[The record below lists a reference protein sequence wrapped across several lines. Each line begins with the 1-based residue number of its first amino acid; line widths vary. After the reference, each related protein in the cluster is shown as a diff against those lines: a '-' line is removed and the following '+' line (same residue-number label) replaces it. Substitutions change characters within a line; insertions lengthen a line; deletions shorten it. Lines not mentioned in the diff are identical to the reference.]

1 MKIQPIFLIGV
12 LLISLSLLA
21 QNNCV
26 CELISDNEK
35 VDFNNEADSL
45 KIFQRSKALKKS
57 ELEGCII
64 EGLNLEFEFYRT
76 QAKFKKALSVLNSID
91 EFLKTSS
98 CKQYFAFDVYYN
110 KALYYHAIN
119 DLENLSDFAFKALN
133 EAENLN
139 DDEKQIL
146 AIQEVVF
153 LFTRLN
159 EDTKNWVY
167 IKRAERLISNLNDSE
182 NLVKYYRWLA
192 YEYENKYTLTER
204 KTLLDSCL
212 MYGDRAKELAFEF
225 NMYDEIAKAYRV
237 QEACAYHKGDL
248 EKALVYI
255 DSSIYYAK
263 KIKGHKNLSSLY
275 LAKAWDHLDL
285 SQNNEAIKW
294 MDTALAVENSVSAAK
309 MMMYSEASQIYQ
321 GAGNLD
327 KAFASYK
334 AYTQLKDSILNF
346 ETIGKVTELEQKY
359 NKVKNEQKIFELE
372 KTKQLYF
379 FLIVGSILAILA
391 IVFFF
396 RQRSLKN
403 KQKIMETEQRLNR
416 ARINPHFF
424 FNGMASLQNLS
435 LQEKSP
441 KTTLF
446 ISRFAKIMRQSL
458 ESTYEELTTVEEE
471 VDFLTQYIEIQK
483 LRYPEKFD
491 YAFHIDDNLEV
502 NELQI
507 PSMLLQPFIEN
518 AIEHGFKDID
528 YTGKIDITFQADND
542 ELITT
547 VEDNG
552 KGLNPSEDKKQH
564 KSRAMQI
571 VKDRLDLFN
580 KQNNFKAFY
589 KLVEPIDGR
598 GLKIIITLPKLYT

>member
-1 MKIQPIFLIGV
+1 M
-12 LLISLSLLA
+12 
-21 QNNCV
+21 
-26 CELISDNEK
+26 
-35 VDFNNEADSL
+35 
-45 KIFQRSKALKKS
+45 
-57 ELEGCII
+57 
-64 EGLNLEFEFYRT
+64 
-76 QAKFKKALSVLNSID
+76 
-91 EFLKTSS
+91 
-98 CKQYFAFDVYYN
+98 
-110 KALYYHAIN
+110 
-119 DLENLSDFAFKALN
+119 
-133 EAENLN
+133 
-139 DDEKQIL
+139 
-146 AIQEVVF
+146 
-153 LFTRLN
+153 
-159 EDTKNWVY
+159 
-167 IKRAERLISNLNDSE
+167 
-182 NLVKYYRWLA
+182 
-192 YEYENKYTLTER
+192 
-204 KTLLDSCL
+204 
-212 MYGDRAKELAFEF
+212 
-225 NMYDEIAKAYRV
+225 
-237 QEACAYHKGDL
+237 
-248 EKALVYI
+248 
-255 DSSIYYAK
+255 
-263 KIKGHKNLSSLY
+263 
-275 LAKAWDHLDL
+275 DL

-552 KGLNPSEDKKQH
+552 KGLNPSEDKKQY